1 MRILV
6 VFCILLISFVQYKRE
21 KGVVNM
27 VNKNVEDYL
36 QEGILGQKQNKPE
49 ERNMFLS
56 TLRERIEIALTI
68 GQVMQEDIYK
78 EIQEHMIPSQS
89 LTLYLNGSIT
99 YSFLS
104 KYIKLA
110 NEKNIPFT
118 IVQNKDTNTSIG
130 LVLAHNT
137 AVDKAN
143 IYVEDE
149 IYSKEMK

>member
-1 MRILV
+1 MA
-6 VFCILLISFVQYKRE
+6 
-21 KGVVNM
+21 
-27 VNKNVEDYL
+27 NKNVEDYL
-36 QEGILGQKQNKPE
+36 QEGIHGQKQNKPE

-56 TLRERIEIALTI
+56 TLRERVEIALTV
-68 GQVMQEDIYK
+68 GQVMQEGVYK
-78 EIQEHMIPSQS
+78 EVTESMTPSQS

-99 YSFLS
+99 YSYLS

-118 IVQNKDTNTSIG
+118 IVQNKGTNTSIG
-130 LVLAHNT
+130 LVLAHSS

-149 IYSKEMK
+149 IYKKEMK